1 MKNAEN
7 ERGIDGE
14 IEEERKRKQQRGH
27 REDREEGGQTAAASH
42 SSCVTTPHSYNTYI
56 HIHDRSCISHTYK
69 VHRNKPYPLPPLR
82 AT

>member
-27 REDREEGGQTAAASH
+27 REDREEGGQTAADLTFIIRHHATFIQH
-42 SSCVTTPHSYNTYI
+42 LH
-56 HIHDRSCISHTYK
+56 SHT
-69 VHRNKPYPLPPLR
+69 
-82 AT
+82 